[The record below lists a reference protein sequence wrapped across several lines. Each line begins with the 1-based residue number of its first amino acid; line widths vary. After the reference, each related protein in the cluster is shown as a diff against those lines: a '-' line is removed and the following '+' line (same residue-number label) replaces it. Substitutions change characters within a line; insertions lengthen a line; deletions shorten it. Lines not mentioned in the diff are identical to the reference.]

1 MNVEDTNLNANKKNT
16 KLVENEASHA
26 YDHDNE
32 QKKKPVET
40 DEEQELHLDSG
51 RLQATSKIK
60 I

>member
-51 RLQATSKIK
+51 
-60 I
+60 